1 MYEDRRP
8 AVRNRMLPTMSHVP
22 PVTRSPV
29 IDAAPNVSGV
39 LGSRIAAFCV
49 DFIVIGILWLV
60 FFVAL
65 MLLGLVTFGLSW
77 LLIAPLFPVV
87 AVLYNALTISGPRRS
102 TWGMRIFG
110 VEIRT
115 MSGQT
120 PPFVVAAVHA
130 LFFYV
135 TVSAL
140 TPLILLVGLLRDDSR
155 LVHDL
160 LAGLIA
166 VRAGS

>member
-1 MYEDRRP
+1 
-8 AVRNRMLPTMSHVP
+8 MSNVP
-22 PVTRSPV
+22 PAYGAPV
-29 IDAAPNVSGV
+29 LDAFPDVRGV

-49 DFIVIGILWLV
+49 DVVAVGFLWLV
-60 FFVAL
+60 FVVVFTV
-65 MLLGLVTFGLSW
+65 LGLVTFGLTW

-87 AVLYNALTISGPRRS
+87 AVLYNALTVSGTRRG
-102 TWGMRIFG
+102 TWGMRMFG

-135 TVSAL
+135 SVAFV
-140 TPLILLVGLLRDDSR
+140 TPLILLFGLVREDRR

-160 LAGLIA
+160 LAGVIA
-166 VRAGS
+166 VRRGS